1 MDGRGMT
8 SSGRK
13 REQSVGTNGGGRKG
27 GAGRKGGRWGGRKG
41 GGGGQA
47 KMRTRSSKLKA
58 PIWSKGKVT
67 RASKPKDAR
76 GSRKGVVTMDGTKEH
91 RGESEGSR
99 GAPEDPPSIPGGCRG
114 DRGRPEGSRSA
125 LGMHRGATG
134 AGRKAAGAHRSS
146 PGARRSVLYRA
157 RGLN

>member
-27 GAGRKGGRWGGRKG
+27 GRTEGR
-41 GGGGQA
+41 GGGQA

-76 GSRKGVVTMDGTKEH
+76 GSRKGFVTMDGTKEH

-125 LGMHRGATG
+125 SGMHRGATG
-134 AGRKAAGAHRSS
+134 AGRKAAGAHRRAA
-146 PGARRSVLYRA
+146 GACRRTTGAPPEPAGACCTEPEV
-157 RGLN
+157 